1 MTTIRLFWGPTMSLG
16 DHMRSVDGPIRCF
29 ERLMR
34 LPKIPIRS
42 PEIPLRLL
50 HGQMRSLG
58 GQVKSQ
64 EGRMKVLEAQMRS
77 LWESIKVTGSLDHTR
92 A

>member
-1 MTTIRLFWGPTMSLG
+1 MSLG
-16 DHMRSVDGPIRCF
+16 DHMRSVDGPIRSF

-34 LPKIPIRS
+34 LPKIPMRS
-42 PEIPLRLL
+42 PEIPMRLL
-50 HGQMRSLG
+50 HGPMRSLG

-64 EGRMKVLEAQMRS
+64 EVLEAQMRS